1 MFDQVIISFIGRV
14 YRYAAFTPKGYVSFH
29 PSQYHVGPF
38 SGLHAI
44 QERGEEE
51 GHRGY
56 QATRREVLYFFWP
69 VAPERVSE
77 MLWPALLAM
86 SWACF
91 MTPWPWLDASSPP
104 ERVAS
109 PSFCPVDFW
118 PSGSRRVSYMFPV
131 FRRERGRGALSYQ
144 AGRRRQCGHRLR

>member
-1 MFDQVIISFIGRV
+1 MLVHSQVFMPYNR
-14 YRYAAFTPKGYVSFH
+14 
-29 PSQYHVGPF
+29 
-38 SGLHAI
+38 
-44 QERGEEE
+44 EEEE
-51 GHRGY
+51 GIV
-56 QATRREVLYFFWP
+56 ATRRTRRGVLYFFWP

-77 MLWPALLAM
+77 MLWPALEAM

-118 PSGSRRVSYMFPV
+118 PSGSGHVSYMFSV
-131 FRRERGRGALSYQ
+131 QERKGEISYQ
-144 AGRRRQCGHRLR
+144 AGRRRQCGHQLR